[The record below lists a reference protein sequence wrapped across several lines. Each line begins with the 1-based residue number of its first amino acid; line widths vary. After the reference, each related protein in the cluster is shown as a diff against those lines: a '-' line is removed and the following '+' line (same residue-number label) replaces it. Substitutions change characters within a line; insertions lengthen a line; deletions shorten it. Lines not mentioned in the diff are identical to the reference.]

1 MEQPVQQAVPAQ
13 SAQYRGVGGWLL
25 LFILTVLLFTPAVHI
40 YVFYKEW
47 SLYHSQ
53 PSPLLFNFLLIDSSM
68 RAVLVCFGIYAGIQ
82 LARIKPQAPAV
93 AKKYLVGIVVQ
104 QLVLLLVGFWLVQ
117 KVKAGPGSLEDLL
130 KEPLRA
136 LLYVVIWYSYFVK
149 SARVAATYRPDEA
162 IQPDKVLPV
171 TL

>member
-1 MEQPVQQAVPAQ
+1 
-13 SAQYRGVGGWLL
+13 
-25 LFILTVLLFTPAVHI
+25 
-40 YVFYKEW
+40 
-47 SLYHSQ
+47 
-53 PSPLLFNFLLIDSSM
+53 M